1 MKEYLEDS
9 TSKYKDPF
17 QYESFTDVNIFFP
30 ISDILVTP
38 FRKLGLTPNGVTLL
52 SAIIRLYS
60 IFLLSINQIEYACVF
75 LIVGY
80 LFDCVDGNMARKYN
94 MGSKYGMTLDLVS
107 DVFVLSS
114 ILLYILY
121 DKGFNWQ
128 VSGIIIIGYLAGI
141 CCGINDAITLYNTSK
156 TDNFY
161 AQKQEELKNESYL
174 LADLYLYI
182 MKGEYNNYKL
192 LFPTYD
198 HNTLHKWIR
207 ILKEFG
213 PGNAMCIFAYL
224 VYNLYKK

>member
-94 MGSKYGMTLDLVS
+94 MGSKYGMALDMVS
-107 DVFVLSS
+107 DQITTI
-114 ILLYILY
+114 ILITYILCTKHFENY
-121 DKGFNWQ
+121 WLLLVAIIFMFLCSLS
-128 VSGIIIIGYLAGI
+128 VSIAEALLSYKKTG
-141 CCGINDAITLYNTSK
+141 

-161 AQKQEELKNESYL
+161 KNK
-174 LADLYLYI
+174 D
-182 MKGEYNNYKL
+182 
-192 LFPTYD
+192 
-198 HNTLHKWIR
+198 
-207 ILKEFG
+207 
-213 PGNAMCIFAYL
+213 
-224 VYNLYKK
+224 NLEIIKNL